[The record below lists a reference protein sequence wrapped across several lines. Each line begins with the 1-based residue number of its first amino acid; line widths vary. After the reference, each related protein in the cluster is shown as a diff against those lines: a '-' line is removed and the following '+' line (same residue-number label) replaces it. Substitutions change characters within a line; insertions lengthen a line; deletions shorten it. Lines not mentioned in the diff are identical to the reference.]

1 MTGLLK
7 LAAAS
12 FAACLGM
19 GALATGALAAPNN
32 QATTTS
38 TATCQFSGKQLVQS
52 VSFTDN
58 EGTFPTLAGHVQ
70 PGDHVVANFTVPANC
85 SVVLSFVSYQAPG
98 ATYDPNTASQQTVFN
113 SQDSVTFAAGDHS
126 MAVDIP
132 SCFFQVDFVRGAVIH
147 QLGPAGSSNF
157 YDAQGRLIS
166 TGSGGATTCG
176 GGGGTQGITT
186 PGTPTTPQS
195 SAGGIQGITV
205 PTTGAGL
212 AIGTSAA
219 LVIVGLLLVL
229 VARVRRKAL

>member
-19 GALATGALAAPNN
+19 GALATGALA
-32 QATTTS
+32 TTTS
-38 TATCQFSGKQLVQS
+38 TDTCQFSGKQLVQS

-58 EGTFPTLAGHVQ
+58 EGTFATLAGHVQ

-132 SCFFQVDFVRGAVIH
+132 SCFFQVDFVSGAVID
-147 QLGPAGSSNF
+147 QLGPGNF

-166 TGSGGATTCG
+166 TGNGGITTCG
-176 GGGGTQGITT
+176 GAGGTQGITT

-195 SAGGIQGITV
+195 PAGGVQGITL
-205 PTTGAGL
+205 PMTGAGL

-229 VARVRRKAL
+229 AARVRRKAL

>member
-1 MTGLLK
+1 MTVLLK
-7 LAAAS
+7 LVAAS

-19 GALATGALAAPNN
+19 GALATGALAA
-32 QATTTS
+32 TTS
-38 TATCQFSGKQLVQS
+38 TDTCQFSGKQLVQS

-58 EGTFPTLAGHVQ
+58 EGTFATLAGHVQ

-132 SCFFQVDFVRGAVIH
+132 SCFFQVDFVLGAVID
-147 QLGPAGSSNF
+147 QLGPGNF

-166 TGSGGATTCG
+166 TGNGGITTC

-186 PGTPTTPQS
+186 PTTPTTPPQT
-195 SAGGIQGITV
+195 GVLGITT
-205 PTTGAGL
+205 PGTGVTL
-212 AIGTSAA
+212 AIGASAA

-229 VARVRRKAL
+229 AARVRRKAL